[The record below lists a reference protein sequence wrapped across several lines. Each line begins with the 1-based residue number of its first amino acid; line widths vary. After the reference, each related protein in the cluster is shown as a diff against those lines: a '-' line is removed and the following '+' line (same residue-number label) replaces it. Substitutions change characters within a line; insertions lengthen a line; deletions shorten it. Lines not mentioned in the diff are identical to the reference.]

1 MKTEDIELAI
11 NNYLNYNRRF
21 VIVPNISW
29 GLGFQH
35 ELDLL
40 VLTNKNYVWEVE
52 IKISKSDLKADLKK
66 RHGHY
71 SNKIRRLYFA
81 VPKFLEKDALLLIPE
96 RAGLFL
102 VERNESGLSKVELIK
117 KPKTN
122 LLAVPLEPQE
132 IEHLYK
138 LIQLRYW
145 TLKRNLYNY
154 QKPVI
159 LEEEK
164 NV

>member
-11 NNYLNYNRRF
+11 NNYFNYNRRY

-40 VLTNKNYVWEVE
+40 VLTNNNHVWEVE
-52 IKISKSDLKADLKK
+52 IKVSKSDLKADLKK

-81 VPKFLEKDALLLIPE
+81 VPKELQEDALLLIPE
-96 RAGLFL
+96 RAGLF
-102 VERNESGLSKVELIK
+102 VVHMDEDFMNK
-117 KPKTN
+117 
-122 LLAVPLEPQE
+122 
-132 IEHLYK
+132 
-138 LIQLRYW
+138 
-145 TLKRNLYNY
+145 
-154 QKPVI
+154 
-159 LEEEK
+159 
-164 NV
+164 